1 MTDTEK
7 TFDELYT
14 IEEKLG
20 SGTFGDVFK
29 VISYDTWGE
38 YAMKQVDRISISEDS
53 KPRRREEV
61 KALRKCDHKNIVKY
75 YANFIEGNVERI
87 IMEYCP
93 GGDLAKQ
100 IKQQRMLRKYIAHE
114 VMLEWILN
122 LASGL
127 DYLRQKKILHRDLKP
142 ANIFISHTKTSKTRL
157 KIGDFGL
164 ARCMNRYNIFYIS
177 SFLLYSIERSSEMGT
192 SKLGTPSYTAP
203 EVLMG
208 EDYCH
213 EVKRFL
219 SSSGSGPGQVKVR
232 CSSGEGQKVRARS

>member
-7 TFDELYT
+7 TFAELYT
-14 IEEKLG
+14 VVERLG
-20 SGTFGDVFK
+20 SGAFGDVFK
-29 VISYDTWGE
+29 VISHDTDRE
-38 YAMKQVDRISISEDS
+38 YAMKQDDRISEDS

-75 YANFIEGNVERI
+75 YANFIEGTVQRI

-93 GGDLAKQ
+93 GGDLAKK

-114 VMLEWILN
+114 VMVEWILD

-127 DYLRQKKILHRDLKP
+127 DYLRHKKILHRDLKP

-164 ARCMNRYNIFYIS
+164 ARCMNRYNVQHILQHILYF
-177 SFLLYSIERSSEMGT
+177 SFIQL
-192 SKLGTPSYTAP
+192 K
-203 EVLMG
+203 
-208 EDYCH
+208 
-213 EVKRFL
+213 
-219 SSSGSGPGQVKVR
+219 GQVKWVLPSWELHHILHPR
-232 CSSGEGQKVRARS
+232 SSWEKIIVMR

>member
-100 IKQQRMLRKYIAHE
+100 IEQQRTLGEYIAHE
-114 VMLEWILN
+114 VMVEWILN

-142 ANIFISHTKTSKTRL
+142 ANIFISHTDTSKTRL

-164 ARCMNRYNIFYIS
+164 ARCMNRYNIFFIS
-177 SFLLYSIERSSEMGT
+177 SFLL
-192 SKLGTPSYTAP
+192 
-203 EVLMG
+203 
-208 EDYCH
+208 
-213 EVKRFL
+213 FN
-219 SSSGSGPGQVKVR
+219 
-232 CSSGEGQKVRARS
+232 

>member
-7 TFDELYT
+7 TFAELYT
-14 IEEKLG
+14 VVERLG
-20 SGTFGDVFK
+20 SGSFGDVFK
-29 VISYDTWGE
+29 VISHDTDRE
-38 YAMKQVDRISISEDS
+38 YAMKQDDRISEDS

-75 YANFIEGNVERI
+75 YANFIEGTVQRI

-93 GGDLAKQ
+93 GGDLAKK

-114 VMLEWILN
+114 VMVEWILD

-127 DYLRQKKILHRDLKP
+127 DYLRHKKILHRDLKP

-164 ARCMNRYNIFYIS
+164 ARCMNRYNVQHILQHILYF
-177 SFLLYSIERSSEMGT
+177 SFIQL
-192 SKLGTPSYTAP
+192 K
-203 EVLMG
+203 
-208 EDYCH
+208 
-213 EVKRFL
+213 
-219 SSSGSGPGQVKVR
+219 GQVKWLLLSVELHHILHPR
-232 CSSGEGQKVRARS
+232 FSWAKIIVMRY